1 MLCYQSPSFFTP
13 SPPTSTIVA
22 LSLALSPPIS
32 SHGCVAFLA
41 VPEVFSVLLVTDH
54 ILLLFF
60 QQFARDVTPRTDLAL
75 SLTTASKTMF
85 LCLFLLTL
93 QPCAQVATSYLV
105 H

>member
-1 MLCYQSPSFFTP
+1 MLSESLILHSLPSHKHHCGVVPCFIT
-13 SPPTSTIVA
+13 
-22 LSLALSPPIS
+22 PIS

-75 SLTTASKTMF
+75 SLTIASKTMF